1 MRAVVFSSA
10 GGLAVA
16 SVPEPVPAAG
26 EIVVRVL
33 ACGICG
39 SDLHLHERKLL
50 PDGSI
55 MGHEFCGEVAEAAH
69 GFRSGERVCA
79 LPALSCGGCQRC
91 RSGLGAYCAKQR
103 SLGLGLAPGAFAEYV
118 SVAAHETL
126 RLPDAVGDEAGA
138 LVEPLAVAL
147 HAVRVG
153 RLRRGEGCLI
163 LGGGPIGLGA
173 LLWARYFDAGPVVL
187 TERAPAR
194 VKLAQELGA
203 TEVAAPEALD
213 AAVARHFPGGPPL
226 VIEAVGAPGLI
237 QCSLSAVGFR
247 GRVVVA
253 GVCFGKDELE
263 PIPALLREA
272 SVQFVFAYEKD
283 DFQYTIDALA
293 RERIAP
299 LPMITSRCTLDEV
312 PAAFAA
318 LTHAPPHGK
327 VMYRSVR

>member
-1 MRAVVFSSA
+1 MRAVVVSA
-10 GGLAVA
+10 SGALAVET
-16 SVPEPVPAAG
+16 VPDPVPSEG
-26 EIVVRVL
+26 QVVLRVT

-39 SDLHLHERKLL
+39 SDLHVHERGLL
-50 PDGSI
+50 RAGSI
-55 MGHEFCGEVAEAAH
+55 MGHEFAGEIAESGC
-69 GFRSGERVCA
+69 GFRAGERVVA
-79 LPALSCGGCQRC
+79 LPALSCGSCHRC
-91 RSGLGAYCAKQR
+91 RSGLGAYCATQR
-103 SLGLGLAPGAFAEYV
+103 SLGLGLAPGAFADYV
-118 SVAAHETL
+118 AVAGHETL
-126 RLPDAVGDEAGA
+126 RLPAVIGDAAGA

-153 RLRRGEGCLI
+153 RLRRGEGCLV

-173 LLWARYFDAGPVVL
+173 LVWARYFEAGPVVVS
-187 TERAPAR
+187 ERAPAR
-194 VKLAQELGA
+194 MRLAESLGA
-203 TEVAAPEALD
+203 TAVVLPETLD
-213 AAVARHFPGGPPL
+213 DAIARHFPDGPAL

-237 QCSLSAVGFR
+237 QRALSAVSFR

-293 RERIAP
+293 RGRIDP
-299 LPMITSRCTLDEV
+299 LAMVTSRCTLDEV
-312 PAAFAA
+312 PAAFAS

-327 VMYRSVR
+327 VMYVR